1 MLRAASILLHT
12 FLAVGAIAAGQAFAR
27 HPDGRDLA
35 MDVRWLRGSPF
46 ADYRIPGLFLALVI
60 APANLASA
68 LLLWRRHRG
77 GPALAFCTGLLL
89 VTWLA
94 IQTAIIGLRHWSQA
108 LWWIVFPLVAL
119 LGWLQLRD
127 RRGMEPAR

>member
-1 MLRAASILLHT
+1 MLRAASILLHA

-27 HPDGRDLA
+27 HPDGHDLA
-35 MDVRWLRGSPF
+35 MDTRWLQGSPF
-46 ADYRIPGLFLALVI
+46 RDFRIPGLFLALVI

-77 GPALAFCTGLLL
+77 GPPLALATGLLL
-89 VTWLA
+89 VVWLA
-94 IQTAIIGLRHWSQA
+94 IQTAIIGVRHWSQA
-108 LWWIVFPLVAL
+108 VWWLLFPLVAL

-127 RRGMEPAR
+127 RRGAEQAR